1 MTHKLLLLTSDNQK
15 YQQLIEQCQ
24 LPNLTIVDEQPQ
36 HICEANIWLAEP
48 KLAAPLLPMAN
59 KLTWL
64 QSTFAGVDALC
75 KPRSRQDYQLTNN
88 RGIFGPLMSEY
99 LFGYL
104 LSHHRSHSIYKQQQ
118 THSLWQPSSFK
129 SLKGQHLLLLGT
141 GSIAQHLALTARHF
155 GMKVSAINQSG
166 QASSEFD
173 YVDILPN
180 IDQYLPLAD
189 VIASV
194 LPDTVVTTNI
204 LNKQRLSLLKP
215 DAILFNLGRG
225 NVLDLEA
232 LYAQLM
238 QQPMQHAILD
248 VFNNEPLPS
257 VHPIWQLENATITP
271 HIAAPSLPE
280 QIVEIFIK
288 NYMQYSQQQPLDYL
302 VDFKKGY

>member
-75 KPRSRQDYQLTNN
+75 KPRSRQDYQLTNI

-104 LSHHRSHSIYKQQQ
+104 LSHHRSHSVYKQQQ
-118 THSLWQPSSFK
+118 TYSLWQPSSFK

-166 QASSEFD
+166 QASLNLIMWI
-173 YVDILPN
+173 YCQILIN
-180 IDQYLPLAD
+180 IYHWRMLSPASSLILQPPLIYSISNDCHYLNL
-189 VIASV
+189 
-194 LPDTVVTTNI
+194 T
-204 LNKQRLSLLKP
+204 
-215 DAILFNLGRG
+215 LFYL
-225 NVLDLEA
+225 
-232 LYAQLM
+232 
-238 QQPMQHAILD
+238 ILD
-248 VFNNEPLPS
+248 
-257 VHPIWQLENATITP
+257 
-271 HIAAPSLPE
+271 AA
-280 QIVEIFIK
+280 
-288 NYMQYSQQQPLDYL
+288 MYSI
-302 VDFKKGY
+302 